1 VWLFVNSVCRNP
13 APFCFLDVFQ
23 VFKYGG
29 RDVAKRPPLTRTRLS
44 YDSVVCFCW
53 KYPTHNIL
61 LPFYSFFLDIRA
73 KVKIQKQKQCC
84 EITQRNSEPC
94 RTKNTA
100 PLPSIEDRGQTVRIT
115 TSTRAGLHR
124 CRSTPHAS
132 PRLLTMETY
141 YCGQRS
147 IAIGRRSRYSWN
159 DHNLAMT
166 CDLDL

>member
-1 VWLFVNSVCRNP
+1 MFLLCDCLWIPCVVIQLRFVSLT
-13 APFCFLDVFQ
+13 F
-23 VFKYGG
+23 FKCSSMA
-29 RDVAKRPPLTRTRLS
+29 VATLLS

-94 RTKNTA
+94 RTRNTA

-124 CRSTPHAS
+124 CRSTPHAA